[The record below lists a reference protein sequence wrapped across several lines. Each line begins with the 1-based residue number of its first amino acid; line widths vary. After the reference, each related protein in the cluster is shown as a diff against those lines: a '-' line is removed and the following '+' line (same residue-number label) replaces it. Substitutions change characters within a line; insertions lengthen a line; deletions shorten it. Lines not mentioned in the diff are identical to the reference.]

1 MNIKLIALDL
11 DGTTLGSSGISDK
24 TVDALN
30 AAAKKG
36 VHVVIAT
43 GRTFSALPE
52 DISKLGCI
60 EYVISSNGAHI
71 NYLPEDKIIY
81 SNCISE
87 EAASAVGKLL
97 SENED
102 YPIEVFTG
110 GKAYIDE
117 DVFKNLKANG
127 SDYMNVEYIS
137 KTRKPVPGI
146 YDFLLN
152 HKKNIENI
160 NIHFRDL
167 TDKERFWQVLLK
179 QKDITVTSSFI
190 HNIEI
195 GGSTTSKAT
204 AIAELCK
211 RLNVLQENVMACGDS
226 PNDGAMIKA
235 AGIGVAMGNA
245 DQSIKDIADFITLSN
260 TEDGVA
266 YAVKKF
272 VL

>member
-11 DGTTLGSSGISDK
+11 DGTTLGHFGISDE

-30 AAAKKG
+30 DAAKKG

-43 GRTFSALPE
+43 GRTFTALPE

-97 SENED
+97 SENTD

-117 DVFKNLKANG
+117 GKWFRLH
-127 SDYMNVEYIS
+127 EC
-137 KTRKPVPGI
+137 RI
-146 YDFLLN
+146 Y
-152 HKKNIENI
+152 
-160 NIHFRDL
+160 
-167 TDKERFWQVLLK
+167 K
-179 QKDITVTSSFI
+179 QD
-190 HNIEI
+190 
-195 GGSTTSKAT
+195 
-204 AIAELCK
+204 
-211 RLNVLQENVMACGDS
+211 QETCAWH
-226 PNDGAMIKA
+226 
-235 AGIGVAMGNA
+235 
-245 DQSIKDIADFITLSN
+245 L
-260 TEDGVA
+260 
-266 YAVKKF
+266 
-272 VL
+272 